1 MRRAPGSIII
11 VEISRIRTFE
21 LNVSRDFG
29 DKTLGKI
36 LVIVEVDLSNI
47 CMKYHEV

>member
-1 MRRAPGSIII
+1 MRRAPGSVII

-21 LNVSRDFG
+21 LYVSRDFG

-36 LVIVEVDLSNI
+36 LVIIEVDLSNI